1 MNNFLTLRKVKS
13 PFSGDYADRTE
24 DMVVNY
30 IDTEHNFVHVKGLV
44 PYSGSVSNSTLCL
57 ETLNGKN
64 IEIDLSTLLVSK
76 LTNGE
81 SEIKTDKYGRW
92 IASPALAS
100 KHMILP
106 NFTPKS
112 TNDEM
117 GMLGDAVWDDNYIY
131 IKTNNGW
138 KRSSLENF

>member
-1 MNNFLTLRKVKS
+1 MNSFLKLRKVNS
-13 PFSGDYADRTE
+13 PFTGDYADRME
-24 DMVVNY
+24 HSVLNY
-30 IDTEHNFVHVKGLV
+30 IDTEENLVYLKGLI
-44 PYSGSVSNSTLCL
+44 PYKGKISGTELIL
-57 ETLNGKN
+57 DKLNGG
-64 IEIDLSTLLVSK
+64 EIRVELDISK
-76 LTNGE
+76 EQLKNGE
-81 SEIKTDKYGRW
+81 SEIKVDKYGRW